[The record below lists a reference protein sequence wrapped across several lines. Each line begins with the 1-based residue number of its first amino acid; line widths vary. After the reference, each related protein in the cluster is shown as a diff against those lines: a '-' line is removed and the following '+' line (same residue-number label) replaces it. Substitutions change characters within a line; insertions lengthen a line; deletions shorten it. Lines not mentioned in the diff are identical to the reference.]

1 MVAPQDVLVRRAEDL
16 FYLSMDHVTEQMAYF
31 SSIDRGPRWRWQ
43 VEDLFVRERELVS
56 LRPLIDL
63 ILQKKAQQTAVRVL
77 ESGCGDG
84 TNFAH
89 LQSAGIGEGVRLEGV
104 DLTPRVVEE
113 GRKRGMDIRLGDG
126 LSLPYEDGVF
136 DVTYC
141 RDVFHHLVDDAG
153 RVKFFE
159 EMRRVTKPGGT
170 VVAIEPN
177 AFNPAI
183 FGLGLLVR
191 AERGLWAISERRFLN
206 LLPAA
211 TVTRVSPSA
220 AWRMWY
226 HYRSPLYVSG
236 TARSVVR
243 AGLRLWEALCRF
255 SPSFFW
261 SYRVYVWSGAL
272 AAQHDADGLEGDG
285 EVEER

>member
-1 MVAPQDVLVRRAEDL
+1 
-16 FYLSMDHVTEQMAYF
+16 
-31 SSIDRGPRWRWQ
+31 
-43 VEDLFVRERELVS
+43 VS
-56 LRPLIDL
+56 LAPLVNL
-63 ILQKKAQQTAVRVL
+63 LLQKRAQQSEVRVL

-84 TNFAH
+84 TNFVH
-89 LQSAGIGEGVRLEGV
+89 LQSVGVGEGIRLEGV

-126 LSLPYEDGVF
+126 LTLPYEDGTF

-141 RDVFHHLVDDAG
+141 RDVFHHLVDDAA
-153 RVKFFE
+153 RVKFFK
-159 EMRRVTKPGGT
+159 EMRRVTKTSGT

-191 AERGLWAISERRFLN
+191 AERGLWAISERRFLK
-206 LLPAA
+206 LLPRAS
-211 TVTRVSPSA
+211 VMRVSPSA

-226 HYRSPLYVSG
+226 HYRSPLYASK
-236 TARSVVR
+236 TARTLVR
-243 AGLRLWEALCRF
+243 AGLRVWEALCRF

-261 SYRVYVWSGAL
+261 SYRVYVWSGPL
-272 AAQHDADGLEGDG
+272 AAQHNADGFKGDG

>member
-1 MVAPQDVLVRRAEDL
+1 MAPAQDVLVCGTENLL
-16 FYLSMDHVTEQMAYF
+16 FVMDHTTAQIAYF

-43 VEDLFVRERELVS
+43 VDDPFVRERELAS
-56 LRPLIDL
+56 LAPLVQVIQEQAKGQPSL
-63 ILQKKAQQTAVRVL
+63 HVL

-84 TNFAH
+84 INFAH
-89 LQSAGIGEGVRLEGV
+89 LAAAGVDTNVQFEGV

-113 GRKRGMDIRLGDG
+113 GQKRGMNIRLGDG
-126 LSLPYEDGVF
+126 LTLPYEDGTF

-141 RDVFHHLVDDAG
+141 RDVFHHLADDAA
-153 RVKFFE
+153 RVKFFQ
-159 EMRRVTKPGGT
+159 EMRRVTKMSGT

-191 AERGLWAISERRFLN
+191 AERGLWAISERRFLD
-206 LLPAA
+206 LLPQA

-226 HYRSPLYVSG
+226 HYRSPLYASK
-236 TARSVVR
+236 TARTLVR
-243 AGLRLWEALCRF
+243 AGLRVWEALCRF

-261 SYRVYVWSGAL
+261 SYRVYVWKKG
-272 AAQHDADGLEGDG
+272 
-285 EVEER
+285 